1 MSCTVLLE
9 VTAQTGRGQELV
21 DVFASILGDTRAF
34 DGCRGVDVVVNQ
46 DAAENVLLIESW
58 DSRAH
63 YEKYLAWRQ
72 ERGDLDTLGALLAA
86 APSIRY
92 FSHAEA

>member
-9 VTAQTGRGQELV
+9 VTAQAGKGQDLLG
-21 DVFASILGDTRAF
+21 VFASILGDTRAY
-34 DGCRGVDVVVNQ
+34 DGCQGVDVVVN
-46 DAAENVLLIESW
+46 DDEAENIVLIESW

-72 ERGDLDTLGALLAA
+72 ERGDLDSLGSLLAGP
-86 APSIRY
+86 PSIRF
-92 FSHAEA
+92 FSGADA